1 MRRCG
6 WRGGIRRRLGS
17 RAARARVRRVYTNAH
32 DLVALIIDRDLPPR
46 VVIGTIIV
54 VALIVVDRK
63 ALIPAGADIGVVIV
77 SARAADVNEEIV
89 IILKREFSGQG
100 FGCGKLPAGL
110 AVRQGDGAHL
120 HRLFQPDGQFLPV
133 SVIAQLQLVSLSV
146 VSAER
151 RGIGLRIHREPNRLT
166 RLHIVRILLVGDL
179 FDIDPQLIGC
189 VRMDLTFLR
198 RRLRQLRAQGHI
210 VPIYFFRLAAS
221 GDPAGKR
228 DHDHGGDH
236 IKPPLLVNR
245 FLRFLRSRAV
255 CRDLWRRLRAR
266 LCLRA
271 AGRAEIALKF
281 CTAMTAFHFPVLLS
295 VYLSV
300 HAAMCR
306 QSALPNKRWKTGRF
320 SPPCAR
326 RIWLFPVNFG
336 KSRKL
341 PNR

>member
-1 MRRCG
+1 M
-6 WRGGIRRRLGS
+6 
-17 RAARARVRRVYTNAH
+17 
-32 DLVALIIDRDLPPR
+32 
-46 VVIGTIIV
+46 
-54 VALIVVDRK
+54 
-63 ALIPAGADIGVVIV
+63 
-77 SARAADVNEEIV
+77 
-89 IILKREFSGQG
+89 
-100 FGCGKLPAGL
+100 
-110 AVRQGDGAHL
+110 
-120 HRLFQPDGQFLPV
+120 
-133 SVIAQLQLVSLSV
+133 
-146 VSAER
+146 
-151 RGIGLRIHREPNRLT
+151 
-166 RLHIVRILLVGDL
+166 LLVGDL

-198 RRLRQLRAQGHI
+198 RRLRQLRAQDHI

-255 CRDLWRRLRAR
+255 CRDLRRRLRAR

-281 CTAMTAFHFPVLLS
+281 CTAMTAFHLLVLLS

-326 RIWLFPVNFG
+326 RIWMFPVKFG
-336 KSRKL
+336 NARKL